1 MPTPLYRKRATRVLV
16 DRAQRITSVYY
27 HGTEILRVTPRRLR
41 VYCGSWYS
49 ATTAARMNQTCR
61 EFAPPVALAWS
72 VCRQRGDYILRPPGG
87 TFARRFRPV
96 PGENLSEWF
105 AALASPALADAWRT
119 WATGLASTVQRSRGE
134 RPPVNLPEAEPP
146 RSAGLGLR
154 PTDVLDL
161 LGVSETPEAP
171 GLRPRRRPRSLA
183 PVAPADDDETKGNV

>member
-16 DRAQRITSVYY
+16 DRAQGITSVYY
-27 HGTEILRVTPRRLR
+27 HNTEILRVTPRRLR

-49 ATTAARMNQTCR
+49 ATTAARMNEACR
-61 EFAPPVALAWS
+61 EFSPPTGLEWFVS
-72 VCRQRGDYILRPPGG
+72 RQRGDYFLRPPCGAG
-87 TFARRFRPV
+87 IGFQPE
-96 PGENLSEWF
+96 PGHNLAEWF
-105 AALASPALADAWRT
+105 TVFAPPHLADAWRT
-119 WATGLASTVQRSRGE
+119 WATRLASTVQRSRGE
-134 RPPVNLPEAEPP
+134 RPPVNLPETEPP

-183 PVAPADDDETKGNV
+183 PVAPADDDETEGNV